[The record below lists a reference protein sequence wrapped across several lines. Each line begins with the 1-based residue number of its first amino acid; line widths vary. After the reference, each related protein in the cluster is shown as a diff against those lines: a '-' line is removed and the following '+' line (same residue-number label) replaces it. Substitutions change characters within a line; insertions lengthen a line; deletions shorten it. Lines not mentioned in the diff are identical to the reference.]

1 MAVPTSAAV
10 STQASSSSSSSSSWW
25 PLSTKGWLIVGGVVV
40 SGFVLYL
47 LRRRTRA
54 ASAWQSPPGEYDD
67 ILKSL
72 RSSESQQ
79 TVALKQLY
87 EYSRYPKKHDSIRQ
101 TGVLEILLQ
110 ILAQHPDN
118 DVLLLHLT
126 RVVANLAIN
135 EENRLVLGRA
145 STVSD
150 LFYLLEHTEDKIKEH
165 ILRCLLN
172 LSLEDVIEDVI
183 RETGGLKQ
191 LTDMFASPHTS
202 PSVLFQTTRVLIN
215 LVHNANNR
223 ALTTQEGL
231 VQQAVQRLTTSAT
244 VENIDFCLRL
254 LNLVGLFAVDCAPE
268 VLAQIATKETAEA
281 FNNLLSLSQS
291 VDHVSTVLQ
300 ATLKILARKH
310 TQPQEVQPFIDAL
323 IEKTGPQPSGLE
335 HVVAFY
341 KNSDGPVLE
350 LARHV
355 LADLA
360 ENNEKATAAIN
371 EIDPALLSLGSSPST
386 TDSADERAS

>member
-1 MAVPTSAAV
+1 
-10 STQASSSSSSSSSWW
+10 
-25 PLSTKGWLIVGGVVV
+25 VGGVVV
-40 SGFVLYL
+40 SGLVLYL

-54 ASAWQSPPGEYDD
+54 GAGWQSPPGEYDD
-67 ILKSL
+67 ILRAL
-72 RSSESQQ
+72 RSSELHLQ
-79 TVALKQLY
+79 TAALKQLY

-118 DVLLLHLT
+118 DTLLLHLT

-145 STVSD
+145 STVAD
-150 LFYLLEHTEDKIKEH
+150 LFYLLEHTEDRIKEH

-191 LTDMFASPHTS
+191 LTEMFASPHTS
-202 PSVLFQTTRVLIN
+202 PNVLFQTTRVLIN
-215 LVHNANNR
+215 LVHNANNK
-223 ALTTQEGL
+223 ALVTQEGL

-244 VENIDFCLRL
+244 VENIDFSLRL

-281 FNNLLSLSQS
+281 FNKLLSISQS

-310 TQPQEVQPFIDAL
+310 TQPQEVQPFIDAF
-323 IEKTGPQPSGLE
+323 IEKTGPQPSSLE

-360 ENNEKATAAIN
+360 ESNDKATAALN
-371 EIDPALLSLGSSPST
+371 EIDPSLLSLGSSPST
-386 TDSADERAS
+386 TDPGSEERAS